1 MKKTTFFATIF
12 MLFSIKIFGQVIY
25 SENFGVI
32 NGSQN
37 ALIPLASHNGY
48 QNQNVTY
55 TSISVNSSTSVYITA
70 NMPSVGYLGAS
81 SGAHVLLDPPPVMP
95 NTFTSNQFLIEG
107 IDTSEFTDIQLTFGY
122 GIPVYVYNSFNYD
135 IIVEVSEDGI
145 QWHQL
150 NFVRNPVLSP
160 PIGNTWQLA
169 SSLGTIPSVEN
180 LRLRFSNSSKK
191 GEVIY
196 WHHYTLLL
204 DDILLTGTKKNVSID
219 GFEKAP
225 IKIHPN
231 PVTNGIL
238 NFQITD
244 ANDVNVELFDVTGKK
259 VFSGKTN
266 NNLLDVSS
274 LKAGIY
280 FIKVKGFDKLSTQKI
295 IIK

>member
-12 MLFSIKIFGQVIY
+12 ILFSLKIFGQVIY

-37 ALIPLASHNGY
+37 APIPLATHKGY

-55 TSISVNSSTSVYITA
+55 TSISFNSSTSVYITA
-70 NMPSVGYLGAS
+70 SMPSVGYIGAS
-81 SGAHVLLDPPPVMP
+81 SGAYVVLEPPPVIP
-95 NTFTSNQFLIEG
+95 STFTSNQFLIDG

-122 GIPVYVYNSFNYD
+122 GIPVFFHNSFNYD

-145 QWHQL
+145 QWHRL

-160 PIGNTWQLA
+160 PIGNIWQLA
-169 SSLGTIPSVEN
+169 SPLGTIPSVEN
-180 LRLRFSNSSKK
+180 LRLRFSNSSKS

-196 WHHYTLLL
+196 WHHYMLFL
-204 DDILLTGTKKNVSID
+204 DDILLTGTKKNVSIN

-225 IKIHPN
+225 VKIYPN

-259 VFSGKTN
+259 VFSGKT
-266 NNLLDVSS
+266 
-274 LKAGIY
+274 
-280 FIKVKGFDKLSTQKI
+280 KI
-295 IIK
+295 C